1 MTSERKARIAS
12 VLEHRQPDITV
23 VLDNV
28 HDPRNIAAVLRTC
41 DAVGIHEI
49 FVLTDREPRT
59 KQYNFHAGMGAMK
72 WVQVHS
78 FNELDACVT
87 AVKAK
92 YPTLLGAYLDTTAKP
107 LYALELT
114 QPIALVFG
122 NERHGISEAMLQHC
136 SGHFIIPQY
145 GMVESLNISVACAVS
160 LYEALRQKQLAGHYQ
175 NSRLSLSEQDALLQQ
190 WDELRFREAD

>member
-1 MTSERKARIAS
+1 MTPERKARIAS

-41 DAVGIHEI
+41 DAVGISEI

-78 FNELDACVT
+78 FNELEACVT

-92 YPTLLGAYLDTTAKP
+92 YPTLLGAYLDPSAKP

-114 QPIALVFG
+114 QPLALVFG

-160 LYEALRQKQLAGHYQ
+160 LYEALRQKQMAGHYQ
-175 NSRLSLSEQDALLQQ
+175 ASRLSLSEQDALLQQ

>member
-1 MTSERKARIAS
+1 MTPERKERIAS
-12 VLEHRQPDITV
+12 VLQHRQPDLTV

-49 FVLTDREPRT
+49 FVLTNREPRT

-78 FNELDACVT
+78 FNNIPDCIE

-92 YPTLLGAYLDTTAKP
+92 YPTLLGACLHHEAKP
-107 LYALELT
+107 LYSLNLT
-114 QPIALVFG
+114 QATALVFG
-122 NERHGISEAMLQHC
+122 NERHGISEEMLQHC

-145 GMVESLNISVACAVS
+145 GMVESLNISVACAVT
-160 LYEALRQKQLAGHYQ
+160 LYEALRQKQGAGHYAE
-175 NSRLSLSEQDALLQQ
+175 SRLTRPEQDALLNQ
-190 WDELRFREAD
+190 WGEIRFREEE